1 VPRRSRSLSLQWE
14 LFVSEN
20 TALVVDD
27 DISARMILSS
37 MLDHIGCDSIAAND
51 GSEAL
56 ETVDTS
62 GVSVVLC
69 DWDMPGMSGIDLCT
83 ELRSRGDG
91 RYIYF
96 ILVSGRTERESIFE
110 GLEAGADDFICKPV
124 DIDELTVKIKSAFR
138 IVNLERQLEEK
149 NQRLQRAYAAVTEDL
164 VIAGKI
170 QEDLLPAPYPGD
182 SCNTGW
188 LFKPAQYVSGDM
200 FDYFKIDDN
209 YWVFFMMDVEGHGIP
224 SALTVFSVNNQLKPS
239 EGGLCASMLKNS
251 PTVADACINTVAEL
265 NKRSLQGGRYFTMIY
280 GVLDITS
287 GEVTMTQAGHP
298 PAFHQSKASGEIVSI
313 GDGGMPV
320 GLLDSATF
328 SSVSFKLECGDRLLV
343 YSDGTLECTDSEA
356 NLYGN
361 ERMINRIK
369 SLKDEPV
376 TEVCRK
382 FDEDLCQWNGDKP
395 FDDDVSLLVIEY
407 NGVTK
412 SDQ

>member
-1 VPRRSRSLSLQWE
+1 MR
-14 LFVSEN
+14 EN

-37 MLDHIGCDSIAAND
+37 MLDHIGCESIAAND

-56 ETVDTS
+56 ETVDSS

-83 ELRSRGDG
+83 RLRSRAAG

-138 IVNLERQLEEK
+138 IVNLERQLEIK
-149 NQRLQRAYAAVTEDL
+149 NERLQRAYAAVTEDL

-170 QEDLLPAPYPGD
+170 QEDLLPAPYSG
-182 SCNTGW
+182 SEVKTGW

-200 FDYFKIDDN
+200 FDYFKIDDR
-209 YWVFFMMDVEGHGIP
+209 YWVFFVMDVEGHGIP
-224 SALTVFSVNNQLKPS
+224 SALTVFSVNNQLKPT
-239 EGGLCASMLKNS
+239 EGGLCASMIANTS
-251 PTVADACINTVAEL
+251 SASEACIGTVTEL
-265 NKRSLQGGRYFTMIY
+265 NNRSLQGGRYFTMVY
-280 GVLDITS
+280 GLLDVTT

-298 PAFHQSKASGEIVSI
+298 PPLHLSRETGEITSI
-313 GDGGMPV
+313 GNGGMPV
-320 GLLDSATF
+320 GLLEDATF
-328 SSVSFKLECGDRLLV
+328 SSVSCQLEAGDRLLV
-343 YSDGTLECTDSEA
+343 YSDGTVECTDGEA
-356 NLYGN
+356 NLYGT
-361 ERMINRIK
+361 ERMVNRSK
-369 SLKDEPV
+369 ALKDESAQ
-376 TEVCRK
+376 EMCNK
-382 FDEDLCQWNGDKP
+382 LDQDFCQWNGDKP

-412 SDQ
+412 

>member
-1 VPRRSRSLSLQWE
+1 M
-14 LFVSEN
+14 SEN

-37 MLDHIGCDSIAAND
+37 MLDHIGCESIAAND

-56 ETVDTS
+56 ETVDAS

-69 DWDMPGMSGIDLCT
+69 DWDMPGMSGIDLCE
-83 ELRSRGDG
+83 ELRSRVDG

-149 NQRLQRAYAAVTEDL
+149 NRRLQRAYAAVTEDL

-170 QEDLLPAPYPGD
+170 QEDLLPVPYQGD
-182 SCNTGW
+182 ACNTGW
-188 LFKPAQYVSGDM
+188 LFRPAQYVSGDM
-200 FDYFKIDDN
+200 FDYFKIGDN
-209 YWVFFMMDVEGHGIP
+209 YWVFFVMDVEGHGIP

-239 EGGLCASMLKNS
+239 ADGLCATMLRDS
-251 PTVADACINTVAEL
+251 SSVSEACIKTVSEL
-265 NKRSLQGGRYFTMIY
+265 NRRSLAGGRYFTMVY
-280 GVLDITS
+280 GVLDLST

-298 PAFHQSKASGEIVSI
+298 PALHLSKQSGELESI

-320 GLLDSATF
+320 GLLEDATF
-328 SSVSFKLECGDRLLV
+328 SSVSCQLAAGDRLLV

-356 NLYGN
+356 NLYGS
-361 ERMINRIK
+361 ERMNNRIK
-369 SLKDEPV
+369 ALKDESV
-376 TEVCRK
+376 STVCEK
-382 FDEDLCQWNGDKP
+382 FDADLCRWNGDKP

-407 NGVTK
+407 TGVTEN
-412 SDQ
+412 